1 MARGLI
7 LRRAIMRSLLGIVL
21 LASVVGVAGSAE
33 ARTLRLQGGSTVR
46 VVLSGKA
53 ERGVG
58 LRAIDGMRWRLQLP
72 DAGDGEEA
80 VLVDVTEG
88 ATAAKWVLAVE
99 GGALVLDG
107 TRFVPGHAYRV
118 ELKRGGGSALVY
130 LYPPRP
136 TKGRD
141 RVVFDE
147 DRPAPALSDDDGIAF
162 TPKPAL

>member
-1 MARGLI
+1 
-7 LRRAIMRSLLGIVL
+7 MRSLLALVVF
-21 LASVVGVAGSAE
+21 ASMSVAVAGAAE

-53 ERGVG
+53 ERGLG
-58 LRAIDGMRWRLQLP
+58 LRAIDGGRWRLQLP
-72 DAGDGEEA
+72 DAAEGDEA

-88 ATAAKWVLAVE
+88 AVATKWVLAVD

-147 DRPAPALSDDDGIAF
+147 DRPSPVTADDDGIAIS
-162 TPKPAL
+162 PKPAL

>member
-1 MARGLI
+1 
-7 LRRAIMRSLLGIVL
+7 MRLLLGWVL
-21 LASVVGVAGSAE
+21 VALVSIAAAGSAE

-46 VVLSGKA
+46 VVLSGKS

-58 LRAIDGMRWRLQLP
+58 LRALDGGRWRLQLP
-72 DAGDGEEA
+72 DAVEGDEA

-88 ATAAKWVLAVE
+88 AVGTKWVLAVD
-99 GGALVLDG
+99 GGVLVLDG

-147 DRPAPALSDDDGIAF
+147 DRPAPRVAPALDDNDGIAI

>member
-1 MARGLI
+1 
-7 LRRAIMRSLLGIVL
+7 MRLLLGWVL
-21 LASVVGVAGSAE
+21 VALVSIAAAGSAE

-46 VVLSGKA
+46 VVLSGKS

-58 LRAIDGMRWRLQLP
+58 LRALDGGRWRLQLP
-72 DAGDGEEA
+72 DAVEGDEA

-88 ATAAKWVLAVE
+88 AVGTKWVLAVD
-99 GGALVLDG
+99 GGVLVLDG

-147 DRPAPALSDDDGIAF
+147 DRPAPAVAPALDDNDGIAI